1 MPVITSRE
9 FNSLDSYISGETM
22 AEVKTDEVEK
32 IEPEESELIQ
42 EGDLFQDSE
51 SIGAF
56 ELKKRLEGAQN
67 LAIERLDQL
76 KRCRADLDNTLKIA
90 AREREEHARYAS
102 EKLVSK
108 LLCVLDSL
116 EQASKHD
123 EGCRVLYNQLLD
135 VLKGEGLE
143 AITALGQKF
152 DPYKHQALMQVKS
165 DEFDEDYVAQEIQ
178 RGYTLNSKVIRFSKV
193 AVVKRR

>member
-1 MPVITSRE
+1 
-9 FNSLDSYISGETM
+9 M
-22 AEVKTDEVEK
+22 AEVKTDEVEE

-42 EGDLFQDSE
+42 EGEPIQDSE
-51 SIGAF
+51 SIGAL
-56 ELKKRLEGAQN
+56 ELKKRLEVAQN
-67 LAIERLDQL
+67 LAEERLDQL

-90 AREREEHARYAS
+90 TREREEHARYAS
-102 EKLVSK
+102 EKLISK

-143 AITALGQKF
+143 AIIALGQKF
-152 DPYKHQALMQVKS
+152 DPYKHEALMQVKS
-165 DEFDEDYVAQEIQ
+165 DELDEDYVAQEIQ
-178 RGYTLNSKVIRFSKV
+178 RGYTLNSRVIRFSKV
-193 AVVKRR
+193 AVVKR

>member
-1 MPVITSRE
+1 
-9 FNSLDSYISGETM
+9 M
-22 AEVKTDEVEK
+22 AEVKTDEVEE

-42 EGDLFQDSE
+42 EGELIQNSE
-51 SIGAF
+51 SKDLF
-56 ELKKRLEGAQN
+56 ELKKRLEEAQN
-67 LAIERLDQL
+67 LAEERLDQL
-76 KRCRADLDNTLKIA
+76 RRCRADLDNTLKIV

-123 EGCRVLYNQLLD
+123 EGCKVLYNQLLD

-143 AITALGQKF
+143 PIIALGQKF
-152 DPYKHQALMQVKS
+152 DPYKHEALMQVKS
-165 DEFDEDYVAQEIQ
+165 DELDEDYVAQEIQ

>member
-1 MPVITSRE
+1 
-9 FNSLDSYISGETM
+9 M
-22 AEVKTDEVEK
+22 AEVKTDEVEE

-42 EGDLFQDSE
+42 EGELIQNSE
-51 SIGAF
+51 SKDLF
-56 ELKKRLEGAQN
+56 ELKKRLEEAQN
-67 LAIERLDQL
+67 LAEERLDQL
-76 KRCRADLDNTLKIA
+76 KRCRADLDNTLKIVG
-90 AREREEHARYAS
+90 REREEHARYAS

-135 VLKGEGLE
+135 VLMGEGLE
-143 AITALGQKF
+143 PIIALGQKF
-152 DPYKHQALMQVKS
+152 DPYKHEALMQVKS
-165 DEFDEDYVAQEIQ
+165 DELDEDYVAQEIQ

-193 AVVKRR
+193 AVVKR

>member
-1 MPVITSRE
+1 
-9 FNSLDSYISGETM
+9 M
-22 AEVKTDEVEK
+22 AEVKTDEVEE

-42 EGDLFQDSE
+42 EGELIQNSE
-51 SIGAF
+51 SKDLF
-56 ELKKRLEGAQN
+56 ELKKRLEEAQN
-67 LAIERLDQL
+67 LAEERLDQL

-102 EKLVSK
+102 EKLISK

-123 EGCRVLYNQLLD
+123 EGCKVLYNQLLD

-143 AITALGQKF
+143 PIIALGQKF
-152 DPYKHQALMQVKS
+152 DPYKHEALMQVKS
-165 DEFDEDYVAQEIQ
+165 DELDEDYVAQEIQ

-193 AVVKRR
+193 AVVKR

>member
-1 MPVITSRE
+1 
-9 FNSLDSYISGETM
+9 M
-22 AEVKTDEVEK
+22 AEVKTDEVEE
-32 IEPEESELIQ
+32 IEPEESELIE
-42 EGDLFQDSE
+42 EGEPIQDSE
-51 SIGAF
+51 SIGAL
-56 ELKKRLEGAQN
+56 ELKKRLEVAQN
-67 LAIERLDQL
+67 LAEERLDQL

-102 EKLVSK
+102 EKLISK

-143 AITALGQKF
+143 AIIALGQKF
-152 DPYKHQALMQVKS
+152 DPYKHEALMQVKS
-165 DEFDEDYVAQEIQ
+165 DELDEDYVAQEIQ
-178 RGYTLNSKVIRFSKV
+178 RGYTLNSRVIRFSKV
-193 AVVKRR
+193 AVVKR

>member
-1 MPVITSRE
+1 
-9 FNSLDSYISGETM
+9 M
-22 AEVKTDEVEK
+22 AEVKTDEVEE

-42 EGDLFQDSE
+42 EGEPIQDSE
-51 SIGAF
+51 SIGAL
-56 ELKKRLEGAQN
+56 ELKKRLEVAQN
-67 LAIERLDQL
+67 LAEERLDQL

-102 EKLVSK
+102 EKLISK

-143 AITALGQKF
+143 AIIALGQKF
-152 DPYKHQALMQVKS
+152 DPYKHEALMQVKS
-165 DEFDEDYVAQEIQ
+165 DELDEDYVAQEIQ
-178 RGYTLNSKVIRFSKV
+178 RGYTLNSRVIRFSKV
-193 AVVKRR
+193 AVVKR

>member
-1 MPVITSRE
+1 
-9 FNSLDSYISGETM
+9 M
-22 AEVKTDEVEK
+22 AEVKTDEVEE

-42 EGDLFQDSE
+42 EGEPIQDSE

-56 ELKKRLEGAQN
+56 ELKERLEEAQN
-67 LAIERLDQL
+67 LAEERLDQL
-76 KRCRADLDNTLKIA
+76 KRCRADLDNTLKIV
-90 AREREEHARYAS
+90 AREKEEHARYAS

-123 EGCRVLYNQLLD
+123 EGCKVLYNQLLD

-143 AITALGQKF
+143 PIIALGQKF
-152 DPYKHQALMQVKS
+152 DPYKHEALMQVKS
-165 DEFDEDYVAQEIQ
+165 DELDEDYVAQEIQ